1 MPIKPSQLIEL
12 RSVPGKGR
20 GVFATQDISEGDE
33 IERVPVLVMPA
44 NDALHDDISDL
55 LSHYVFEWEE
65 GTVGLALGFG
75 SMYNHSYTANA
86 RYDDVGKQTK
96 LYTAVRDIAA
106 GEEITINYNGEEGNT
121 TDVGFDVKP
130 EANSKKLDKPKTQKK
145 KKAKKD
151 LSKKKATSKKKK
163 AKAKKKSKSKD

>member
-12 RSVPGKGR
+12 RNVPGKGR
-20 GVFATQDISEGDE
+20 AVFATQDISEGDE

-55 LSHYVFEWEE
+55 LAHYVFEWEE

-121 TDVGFDVKP
+121 TDVGFEVKP
-130 EANSKKLDKPKTQKK
+130 QASAKKNSKATSGKQKTKKASAKK
-145 KKAKKD
+145 KTA
-151 LSKKKATSKKKK
+151 SKKKK
-163 AKAKKKSKSKD
+163 AKSKKKK

>member
-1 MPIKPSQLIEL
+1 MPIRPSQLIEL
-12 RSVPGKGR
+12 RNVPGKGR
-20 GVFATQDISEGDE
+20 GVFATQDIAEGDE

-75 SMYNHSYTANA
+75 SMYNHSYTANG

-130 EANSKKLDKPKTQKK
+130 PASAKKSSKASADKKNTKKASAKKKTTGKK
-145 KKAKKD
+145 KKAK
-151 LSKKKATSKKKK
+151 SKKKAK
-163 AKAKKKSKSKD
+163 

>member
-12 RSVPGKGR
+12 RNVPGKGR
-20 GVFATQDISEGDE
+20 AVFATQDISEGDE

-55 LSHYVFEWEE
+55 LAHYVFEWEE

-96 LYTAVRDIAA
+96 LYTAVRDIEA

-121 TDVGFDVKP
+121 TDVGFEVKP
-130 EANSKKLDKPKTQKK
+130 QVTSKKNGKSASEKK
-145 KKAKKD
+145 KKAKKATA
-151 LSKKKATSKKKK
+151 KKKSTSKKKK
-163 AKAKKKSKSKD
+163 AKSKKKAK

>member
-12 RSVPGKGR
+12 RNVPGKGR
-20 GVFATQDISEGDE
+20 GVFATQNISKGDE

-44 NDALHDDISDL
+44 QDALHDDISDL
-55 LSHYVFEWEE
+55 LSNYVFEWGED
-65 GTVGLALGFG
+65 TVGLALGFG

-96 LYTAVRDIAA
+96 LYKAVRDIAK

-130 EANSKKLDKPKTQKK
+130 ETT
-145 KKAKKD
+145 AK
-151 LSKKKATSKKKK
+151 SKKKK
-163 AKAKKKSKSKD
+163 KDKKNKK